1 MRRVLVLFTGL
12 FLIMLSTRA
21 QSVLMSYYGTAN
33 DAARENNIDKL
44 NQIVAQRFNNLKC
57 AEAYTSDMVIKA
69 LKKRGIKKQSIGE
82 ALQNLRSRK
91 QPIVIANVQLLDGV
105 MTDKLKD
112 AVRESK
118 INLDSISM
126 TKPLLYNSD
135 DCKWLAN
142 VLSQHIKADHDTEIV
157 LVGHGSDD
165 SANATYALVDY
176 IMQQEGKE
184 NFHVGTIEGYPDL
197 NAIKQILKKRKAQK
211 VILFQLL
218 LIAGNHAL
226 QDINGTWK
234 SELEKEGYKVT
245 VAQEGLLELTE
256 VQQRIIGNIEKEID
270 NLTY

>member
-1 MRRVLVLFTGL
+1 
-12 FLIMLSTRA
+12 
-21 QSVLMSYYGTAN
+21 MSYYGTAN

-184 NFHVGTIEGYPDL
+184 NFHVGTIEG
-197 NAIKQILKKRKAQK
+197 
-211 VILFQLL
+211 
-218 LIAGNHAL
+218 
-226 QDINGTWK
+226 
-234 SELEKEGYKVT
+234 
-245 VAQEGLLELTE
+245 
-256 VQQRIIGNIEKEID
+256 
-270 NLTY
+270 